1 MNKLMRKLSIS
12 ILAVVFAVIAMGAT
26 TFAWFTLTGT
36 AKVSQFEINVT
47 SAEGIELSVVD
58 GVWASTIDG
67 SVIKGLTGVSGTKL
81 TAVSTPNGYDTFTTL
96 TSLSAA
102 GATTTSVATSGSHYV
117 DFTIN
122 IRTRKISEAIYID
135 KTNTTI
141 DSAALSWQPDIA
153 FTIDGTTPITKDTP
167 AFNVYPDNSA
177 RMSFT
182 GTSTVIYEKEAA
194 TDNNTLGMSNDWT
207 KGALNYYAAKNLYTT
222 TANPTIPTYTTKVLG
237 TANTSAITTT
247 SDTLNEAGWA
257 TTSVVVRIWLEGW
270 DAECYNAIFNGQLQ
284 ITIGFTTVEPS
295 A

>member
-26 TFAWFTLTGT
+26 TFAWFTLTNT
-36 AKVSQFEINVT
+36 AKVDQFEIDVT
-47 SAEGIELSVVD
+47 SAEGIELSVVP

-67 SVIKGLTGVSGTKL
+67 SVIEGLTGVSGTKL

-102 GATTTSVATSGSHYV
+102 GATTTSAATSGSHYV
-117 DFTIN
+117 EFTIN
-122 IRTRKISEAIYID
+122 IRTRKASQSIYID

-141 DSAALSWQPDIA
+141 DSKALSWQPDIA
-153 FTIDGTTPITKDTP
+153 FTIDGTPITKDTP

-207 KGALNYYAAKNLYTT
+207 KGALNYYAAKNLYTP
-222 TANPTIPTYTTKVLG
+222 TANPTIPAYTTTVLG

-247 SDTLNEAGWA
+247 SGILNEAGWA

-284 ITIGFTTVEPS
+284 VKIAFTTKLPE
-295 A
+295 